1 MYSRRDPR
9 WNRTI
14 QHIGDTLEHANESTQ
29 EHLWTFTHDY
39 VNPCFASITQCVNAC
54 TAPCFPSRDDRRRNR
69 GRSRGRAELSFDFY
83 DDWEEDENDGLL
95 GWGSDNLDRLIGG
108 GSSNYGAVSQPGR
121 QRTMSYGNRNR
132 DPRFNS
138 SRRKSA
144 VGPHDGGPD
153 PTIIPSSSYFGFLG
167 RLPFKVGGK
176 GLRYKPSAADLV
188 EHPGQGRRSIEEGQP
203 LIEDSDEEAQ
213 PGGERKVHRRQRSHT
228 DASGHTTDSLSSRGD
243 IFPSEDELDDAVPLD
258 DEFTMALERR
268 TTGQWTDDASSGN
281 RSKKPSVSR
290 GSTRTASSRNT
301 QDSGRKSMD
310 NAQSKLSTS
319 VVLDVEET
327 QSLSDLKEEEERLR
341 LEEEREIDRKRRD
354 AQQLALQRGLVS
366 PSDQRSPSGLQEPPR
381 LDDYSFPSPLTQV
394 PPTQEIL
401 SPGPTTSL
409 PTDSTPQKPH
419 YESQPEPE
427 PELDPMSNSRFEE
440 PPQTAPDSSSFHV
453 DESDF
458 SSFAPTPNRPLSLR
472 NEPREVSTADEGFIP
487 AMLPHFSTQ
496 PG

>member
-1 MYSRRDPR
+1 M
-9 WNRTI
+9 
-14 QHIGDTLEHANESTQ
+14 
-29 EHLWTFTHDY
+29 
-39 VNPCFASITQCVNAC
+39 NAC

-69 GRSRGRAELSFDFY
+69 GRSRARAELSFDFY

-95 GWGSDNLDRLIGG
+95 GWGSDNLDRLMGT
-108 GSSNYGAVSQPGR
+108 GSSTYGAVSQPGR

-144 VGPHDGGPD
+144 VQPHDGGPD

-188 EHPGQGRRSIEEGQP
+188 EHPGLGRRSLEEGQP
-203 LIEDSDEEAQ
+203 LMEDSDEEGQ
-213 PGGERKVHRRQRSHT
+213 PGRERKVHRRQRSHT

-301 QDSGRKSMD
+301 QDSGRKSME
-310 NAQSKLSTS
+310 NVQSKLSTS
-319 VVLDVEET
+319 AIVDVEEAPT
-327 QSLSDLKEEEERLR
+327 LSDLKEEEERMR

-354 AQQLALQRGLVS
+354 AQQLAFQRGLAS
-366 PSDQRSPSGLQEPPR
+366 PSDQRPPTKPQTPPHYSDIPPSPQ
-381 LDDYSFPSPLTQV
+381 FPSSR
-394 PPTQEIL
+394 EIL
-401 SPGPTTSL
+401 PPGRTMPPPSEYIPRQPQPGPQAESEPERSNSPG
-409 PTDSTPQKPH
+409 
-419 YESQPEPE
+419 
-427 PELDPMSNSRFEE
+427 FEE
-440 PPQTAPDSSSFHV
+440 LPQTAPDSSSFHV

-472 NEPREVSTADEGFIP
+472 NEPREVTVADEGFVP
-487 AMLPHFSTQ
+487 ARLPHFNTQ